1 MNIYPKNII
10 IKTQLYI
17 MKLFQKSKLWL
28 EGLQYAFS
36 KDKNLFIQTFVIIAL
51 LITLEIYLESWE
63 LIKQTILF
71 GSLVIILELINTTI
85 ELICDFIHPEW
96 NIQIKRIK
104 DIGSSIVAIAILT
117 TLTIT
122 AIDFWV
128 LVR

>member
-1 MNIYPKNII
+1 
-10 IKTQLYI
+10 

-36 KDKNLFIQTFVIIAL
+36 KDRNLFIQTFVIIAL
-51 LITLEIYLESWE
+51 LIILEIYLESWE

-122 AIDFWV
+122 AIDIWL
-128 LVR
+128 LVRG

>member
-1 MNIYPKNII
+1 
-10 IKTQLYI
+10 

-36 KDKNLFIQTFVIIAL
+36 KDRNLFIQTFIIIAL
-51 LITLEIYLESWE
+51 LIILEIYLESWD

-122 AIDFWV
+122 AIDIWL
-128 LVR
+128 LVRG

>member
-1 MNIYPKNII
+1 MKSPPKH
-10 IKTQLYI
+10 
-17 MKLFQKSKLWL
+17 KLWL

-36 KDKNLFIQTFVIIAL
+36 KDKNLFTQTFIIIAL
-51 LITLEIYLESWE
+51 LIILEIYLENWE

-122 AIDFWV
+122 AIDIWL
-128 LVR
+128 LVRG

>member
-1 MNIYPKNII
+1 
-10 IKTQLYI
+10 

-36 KDKNLFIQTFVIIAL
+36 KDRNLFIQTFVIIVL
-51 LITLEIYLESWE
+51 LIILEIYLENWE

-71 GSLVIILELINTTI
+71 GTLVIILELINTAI

-117 TLTIT
+117 TLTLT
-122 AIDFWV
+122 AIDIWI
-128 LVR
+128 LVRG

>member
-1 MNIYPKNII
+1 
-10 IKTQLYI
+10 

>member
-1 MNIYPKNII
+1 
-10 IKTQLYI
+10 
-17 MKLFQKSKLWL
+17 MKLFQKSKLWI

-36 KDKNLFIQTFVIIAL
+36 KDRNLFIQTFVIIVL
-51 LITLEIYLESWE
+51 LITLEIYLESWV

-122 AIDFWV
+122 AIDIWV
-128 LVR
+128 LVRG

>member
-1 MNIYPKNII
+1 MKSTPKH
-10 IKTQLYI
+10 
-17 MKLFQKSKLWL
+17 KLWL
-28 EGLQYAFS
+28 EGLQYAFT
-36 KDKNLFIQTFVIIAL
+36 KDKNLFTQTFIIIAL
-51 LITLEIYLESWE
+51 LITLEIYLENWE

-122 AIDFWV
+122 AIDIWL
-128 LVR
+128 LVRG